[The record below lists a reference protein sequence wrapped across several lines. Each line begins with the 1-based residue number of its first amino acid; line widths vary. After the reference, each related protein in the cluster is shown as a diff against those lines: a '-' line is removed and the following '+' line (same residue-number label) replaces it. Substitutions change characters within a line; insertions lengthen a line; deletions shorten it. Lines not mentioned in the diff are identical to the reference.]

1 MLKTVVSIAA
11 ATFVVATAVLTGPA
25 AATTTGQAVGICLS
39 RGPDCTTTNKGDH
52 LQLCVNNDGKQQC
65 VNCPNVGESGN
76 CSVAQ
81 SAGQGS
87 KINVLGV
94 GAILQGAKKAPP
106 TGKKGLGT
114 SPPAAKQ

>member
-1 MLKTVVSIAA
+1 MRKTVVSITA
-11 ATFVVATAVLTGPA
+11 ATFVVATALLTGSA
-25 AATTTGQAVGICLS
+25 AATTTGQALGICVS

-76 CSVAQ
+76 CSVARGT
-81 SAGQGS
+81 GQGS

-94 GAILQGAKKAPP
+94 GAILRGVNKAPP
-106 TGKKGLGT
+106 AGKTGLGT